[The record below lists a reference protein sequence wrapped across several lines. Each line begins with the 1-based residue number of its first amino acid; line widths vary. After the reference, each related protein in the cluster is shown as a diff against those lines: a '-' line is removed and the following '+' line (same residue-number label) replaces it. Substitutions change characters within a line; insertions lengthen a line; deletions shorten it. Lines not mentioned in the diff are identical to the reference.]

1 MQTPSTTRPTSPAL
15 TERPGDTTNGESPEL
30 RTPLAPMLNYIAV
43 IKTAT
48 DEAIFNLD
56 VSDVNVN
63 KRRVMS
69 SAQDMCTEMVSKG
82 YEGKVKLQDIMD
94 MAVKMAK
101 K

>member
-1 MQTPSTTRPTSPAL
+1 
-15 TERPGDTTNGESPEL
+15 
-30 RTPLAPMLNYIAV
+30 MLNYIAV

-48 DEAIFNLD
+48 DKAIFNLD
-56 VSDVNVN
+56 ISDIDVNT
-63 KRRVMS
+63 RRVIS
-69 SAQDMCTEMVSKG
+69 RAQDMCTEMVSKG